1 MTSQHVVTV
10 GTANRLECFPRAEA
24 ADVVVYVGRQFM
36 PGIVGRAQHLPDK
49 VERWFQV
56 AEGGHGC
63 RIGT

>member
-1 MTSQHVVTV
+1 M
-10 GTANRLECFPRAEA
+10 
-24 ADVVVYVGRQFM
+24 VVYVGRQFM
-36 PGIVGRAQHLPDK
+36 PGIDGRAQHLPDK